1 MQQSEP
7 NPGTAA
13 PETAPLPS
21 GLFAELGQLGRAVK
35 HLFGAQ
41 MHLLAAELGLARI
54 AVSWML
60 IAGLA
65 AMVAG
70 VGLGLSTLAFL
81 GLVLAKWFGSW
92 VLALLAL
99 CVLQVIFLLGS
110 ILLFRRCMHW
120 MSLPVTRGE
129 WRGMMRDTMNK
140 AREEI
145 DVERIKADVARV
157 KDDLLRKA
165 ETLTDDLLAG
175 GPRKGTPGDNVP
187 GPERNP

>member
-1 MQQSEP
+1 MQQTTSE
-7 NPGTAA
+7 PGTAA

-21 GLFAELGQLGRAVK
+21 GLFAELGQLGRAVRR
-35 HLFGAQ
+35 LFGAQ
-41 MHLLAAELGLARI
+41 MHLLAAELGLART

-70 VGLGLSTLAFL
+70 VGLGLSLLAFV
-81 GLVLAKWFGSW
+81 GLLLAKWFGSW
-92 VLALLAL
+92 VLALLGL
-99 CVLQVIFLLGS
+99 CVLQLIFLLGS

-129 WRGMMRDTMNK
+129 WRGMMRDTVAK

-157 KDDLLRKA
+157 KDDLVRKA
-165 ETLTDDLLAG
+165 ETLKDDLLAG
-175 GPRKGTPGDNVP
+175 DPRKS
-187 GPERNP
+187 ERGNNASEREGNP